1 MAVESQHTS
10 LHKTVDLGDGLVMR
24 WSTKADTEN
33 VASLVSEAFKWFPL
47 GVEVPDDRVPGP
59 NEFMRA
65 GVRRLLSGKTPTMSE
80 NHYALVEDTKR
91 KDGENPIVACVSL
104 HTVSGFYGSINLP
117 FGKPELI
124 ATDPDYRN
132 RGLVRKLLLGMVHP
146 ESEARGDILQFIP
159 GIGYFYRQFGYDYGL
174 SMAGASRIETPDMIP
189 RLPKDK
195 SEPYTLRQATLE
207 DLPFLNR
214 LSTRERLHANIQV
227 GAYYTNEYWK
237 YTVHDAF
244 QEKQSIFDCDRD
256 TRIITEVAS
265 GRPVGFTIMSFA
277 FFGTSLEAMAL
288 EEDAVV
294 VDMTDS
300 VLRQLFAIAK
310 DHMDELNQGRDALSK
325 KNAPAQEQQAEA
337 SKASETKADDKPAPI
352 SMSLRLHPKHPLI
365 VLLGNKALRG
375 PENIPS
381 GFRLYTRIHSYPA
394 FIKAVKP
401 ELEKR
406 LANSALAGVSGHLR
420 LDFFRKVEGC
430 SGKGLEIVLEKGK
443 IVEAKDWAKPT
454 FEKLLEESLAWKKAG
469 NTPVLYQ
476 ATFSPL
482 TFTSLLTGK
491 NTLEE
496 LQWSYPENNVKGDN
510 TRLLLNTLFPKVD
523 QDFDVFFW

>member
-1 MAVESQHTS
+1 MTVESHHTS
-10 LHKTVDLGDGLVMR
+10 LRKTVDLDNGLVMR

-33 VASLVSEAFKWFPL
+33 VANLVGEAFKWFPI
-47 GVEVPDDRVPGP
+47 GVKVPDDRVPPP
-59 NEFMRA
+59 NEFLRS
-65 GVRRLLSGKTPTMSE
+65 GVRRLLTGKTSAMSE

-91 KDGENPIVACVSL
+91 EEGKNPIVACVSL
-104 HTVSGFYGSINLP
+104 HSISGYYGSINLP

-132 RGLVRKLLLGMVHP
+132 RGLVRKLLLEMIHP
-146 ESEARGDILQFIP
+146 ESEARGDLLQFIP
-159 GIGYFYRQFGYDYGL
+159 GISYFYRQFGYDYGL
-174 SMAGASRIETPDMIP
+174 CIAGASRIENPDVIP

-214 LSTRERLHANIQV
+214 LSTRERLHANTQV
-227 GAYYTNEYWK
+227 GAYYTNEYWQ

-244 QEKQSIFDCDRD
+244 QDKQNIFDCDRD
-256 TRIITEVAS
+256 TRIITDAAT
-265 GRPVGFTIMSFA
+265 GRPVGFTVMSFG
-277 FFGTSLEAMAL
+277 FFGATLEAMAF
-288 EEDAVV
+288 EEDVAAV
-294 VDMTDS
+294 DLSDS
-300 VLRQLFAIAK
+300 VLRQLFVIAK
-310 DHMDELNQGRDALSK
+310 DHLDELNRGRDALYK
-325 KNAPAQEQQAEA
+325 KNVPVQEQQAEA
-337 SKASETKADDKPAPI
+337 SETKTDDKPAPI
-352 SMSLRLHPKHPLI
+352 SMSLRLHHKHPLV
-365 VLLGNKALRG
+365 VLLGSKAQRG

-394 FIKAVKP
+394 FIKAVAP

-406 LANSALAGVSGHLR
+406 LANSALAGVSGRLR

-430 SGKGLEIVLEKGK
+430 SGKGLEVVLEKGK
-443 IVEAKDWAKPT
+443 IIEAKEWAKPT
-454 FEKLLEESLAWKKAG
+454 FEKLLEESLAWKKDG
-469 NTPVLYQ
+469 NAPVIYQ
-476 ATFSPL
+476 ASFSPL

-496 LQWSYPENNVKGDN
+496 LQWSYPENNVKDEA

-523 QDFDVFFW
+523 HSFDVFYW